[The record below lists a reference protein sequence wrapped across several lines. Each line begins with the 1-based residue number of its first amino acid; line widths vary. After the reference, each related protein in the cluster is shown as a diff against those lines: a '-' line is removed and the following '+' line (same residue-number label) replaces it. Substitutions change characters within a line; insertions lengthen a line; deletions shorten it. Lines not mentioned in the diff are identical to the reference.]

1 MFLIIRVYTFKNK
14 SFGIPRLCQ
23 VTLGGETRARLMKHA
38 VSSNLLENLF
48 RLQVSFW
55 LIASSLEVFQFGQS
69 EFQSSLDLT
78 KVILSKAK
86 FQTTVSSMFQMKQI
100 AADAMISIS
109 NAHMRCHCY

>member
-23 VTLGGETRARLMKHA
+23 VTLGGETWARLMKHA

-48 RLQVSFW
+48 RLQVSLW

-69 EFQSSLDLT
+69 EFQFSLDFT
-78 KVILSKAK
+78 
-86 FQTTVSSMFQMKQI
+86 
-100 AADAMISIS
+100 
-109 NAHMRCHCY
+109 

>member
-23 VTLGGETRARLMKHA
+23 VTLGGETRAPLMKHA

-48 RLQVSFW
+48 RLQVSLW

-69 EFQSSLDLT
+69 EFQFSLDFT
-78 KVILSKAK
+78 
-86 FQTTVSSMFQMKQI
+86 
-100 AADAMISIS
+100 
-109 NAHMRCHCY
+109 